1 MATVDTLQVRI
12 TADMK
17 DLKRSLKEVERNT
30 KQSTEN
36 MSNSF
41 RKLGRVVKVVAG
53 AVIVRELG
61 RGAIAAVNFAADI
74 EEMQAKSSVVFG
86 AFAGDVRRQLSV
98 FADEVG
104 RSRFELEG
112 MASSIQDTF
121 VPLGFARGEA
131 SQLSVQLTK
140 LATDVAS
147 FNNASDV
154 DTMRAFQSALVGN
167 HETVRRFGIVIT
179 EATLE
184 QELFRMGITKAKD
197 EVSNAEKVQ
206 ARLNLIL
213 AGTTDAHGDA
223 ARTADSFANRQKALK
238 AATDELMNSLGQIFM
253 PLMSKIQN
261 RLIDA
266 ATAANDFL
274 IKLGLVGDKI
284 GEIRLQKLKD
294 ELADVTTEMSKL
306 GDVSD
311 GVGDDL
317 VLFGNVTSEGETRL
331 FELQTRANAL
341 SKLIKQI
348 EEERTRLG
356 RNEVNE
362 KKVEDAKPKD
372 ETLTKSQ
379 IKANEDLKQSIED
392 VRFENQLLEAQ
403 MRGASEADL
412 EIMRLRK
419 EHQGTNEEQLSFL
432 VEETRLRQALQQ
444 QIEDE
449 IEASKLQQEQ
459 ALLQVQKEKE
469 QLDLLRELGMANQ
482 DFSAEMQTLKE
493 ALEGGTIT
501 TDQYNEAL
509 ARLNIKIFE
518 STEAGGILM
527 EGLNRTMDSLST
539 TMADSLMGMGEGWKG
554 FRDSLKGIVRD
565 IIAQFIKVQMQAL
578 ITRSIAGMGGG
589 GGMFS
594 SIGNLFGGGS
604 GGSGGGAP
612 TPSYGFAQT
621 GATGVH
627 SRSPYVVG
635 ERGPELFVPN
645 TSGSIMSN
653 AQSRKISG
661 GGGVTVNQTLNFDV
675 GVAQTVRSEILQLMP
690 TIKQQSVDAVIDA
703 KERGGR
709 MADVFK

>member
-1 MATVDTLQVRI
+1 
-12 TADMK
+12 
-17 DLKRSLKEVERNT
+17 
-30 KQSTEN
+30 
-36 MSNSF
+36 
-41 RKLGRVVKVVAG
+41 
-53 AVIVRELG
+53 
-61 RGAIAAVNFAADI
+61 
-74 EEMQAKSSVVFG
+74 
-86 AFAGDVRRQLSV
+86 
-98 FADEVG
+98 
-104 RSRFELEG
+104 
-112 MASSIQDTF
+112 
-121 VPLGFARGEA
+121 
-131 SQLSVQLTK
+131 
-140 LATDVAS
+140 
-147 FNNASDV
+147 
-154 DTMRAFQSALVGN
+154 
-167 HETVRRFGIVIT
+167 
-179 EATLE
+179 
-184 QELFRMGITKAKD
+184 FRMGITKAKD

-253 PLMSKIQN
+253 PLLSSIQN

-348 EEERTRLG
+348 EDERTRLG
-356 RNEVNE
+356 RNEVNQ
-362 KKVEDAKPKD
+362 KKVDETQPKT

-379 IKANEDLKQSIED
+379 IKANEDLKKSIED

-444 QIEDE
+444 QMEDE

-482 DFSAEMQTLKE
+482 DFS
-493 ALEGGTIT
+493 
-501 TDQYNEAL
+501 
-509 ARLNIKIFE
+509 
-518 STEAGGILM
+518 
-527 EGLNRTMDSLST
+527 
-539 TMADSLMGMGEGWKG
+539 
-554 FRDSLKGIVRD
+554 
-565 IIAQFIKVQMQAL
+565 
-578 ITRSIAGMGGG
+578 
-589 GGMFS
+589 
-594 SIGNLFGGGS
+594 
-604 GGSGGGAP
+604 
-612 TPSYGFAQT
+612 
-621 GATGVH
+621 
-627 SRSPYVVG
+627 
-635 ERGPELFVPN
+635 
-645 TSGSIMSN
+645 
-653 AQSRKISG
+653 
-661 GGGVTVNQTLNFDV
+661 
-675 GVAQTVRSEILQLMP
+675 
-690 TIKQQSVDAVIDA
+690 
-703 KERGGR
+703 
-709 MADVFK
+709 